1 MLGLLGQVFSK
12 NYPSLLVTYGL
23 TFLEN
28 IFELL
33 YPLLIGWAIDDLLQQ
48 KYVGIIS
55 LATLWLVHTVVEVLR
70 NIYDTMTF
78 TRIYNNLVVSVV
90 LAQRQQGVAS
100 SRIAARSALS
110 REFIDFFEQ
119 EVPRLI
125 TSLFGL
131 LGSLIML
138 LFFDWHIVNYC
149 LFVLIPITL
158 VQRVFMKKSFTFNY
172 FLHNQLEREVEIL
185 TEGNQNLVNRHYKVL
200 ANHRIK
206 LSNVAAFNWG
216 MTELFV
222 IILFMLILLRA
233 GYLNLRPGDVY
244 AVITYAWNYRQSL
257 DILPV
262 SIQQL
267 SRLKDIAKRLRVY
280 E

>member
-1 MLGLLGQVFSK
+1 MLHLLGKVFSK

-55 LATLWLVHTVVEVLR
+55 LATLWLVHTAIEVLR

-78 TRIYNNLVVSVV
+78 TRIYNNLVVSVI

-100 SRIAARSALS
+100 SRIATRSALS

-131 LGSLIML
+131 LGSLVML

-185 TEGNQNLVNRHYKVL
+185 TTGDQNLVNRHYKVL
-200 ANHRIK
+200 ANQRIK

-216 MTELFV
+216 ITELFV

-233 GYLNLRPGDVY
+233 GYLNLLPGDVY

-262 SIQQL
+262 SVQHL
-267 SRLKDIAKRLRVY
+267 SRLKDIGKRLRVY